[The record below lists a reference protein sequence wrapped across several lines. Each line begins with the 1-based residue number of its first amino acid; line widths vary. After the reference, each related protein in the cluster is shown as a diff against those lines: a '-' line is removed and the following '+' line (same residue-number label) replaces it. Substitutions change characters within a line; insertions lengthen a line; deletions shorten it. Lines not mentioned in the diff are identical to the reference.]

1 MKINNTTQIRADDFE
16 EDHKRTAEQLAN
28 ILNPFMQ
35 QVQEITDN
43 RIDFENRVENYIEIE
58 MTVDAS
64 GKPILNNK
72 ISTGK
77 SNIRGFQV
85 IAAFGAS
92 NANITATEHPFMSF
106 TPIGGGL
113 VEVSSITGLP
123 ANTKM
128 RLNVI
133 VY

>member
-1 MKINNTTQIRADDFE
+1 MKINNVTQIRADDFE

-77 SNIRGFQV
+77 SNIRGLQV

-92 NANITATEHPFMSF
+92 NANITATEQPFISF
-106 TPIGGGL
+106 KPVGGGL
-113 VEVSSITGLP
+113 IEVLSITGLP

-128 RLNVI
+128 RLNVV

>member
-92 NANITATEHPFMSF
+92 NANITATEHPFISF